1 MQSLGINIGST
12 SLKMVLAEDGRP
24 VWSGVRAHEGDFEA
38 AARKLLEEGK
48 VNAGIPTLVTGNEG
62 RFMFNASGTLEPLC
76 VEAALGTLGIEA
88 DAVVSMG
95 GEDLIVYS
103 LDNGKIVNS
112 FSGNKCASGTGEF
125 LKQQLA
131 RMDMSLDDIEK
142 VSDDAKVYSLS
153 TRCSVFMK
161 SDCTHRL
168 NKREATKDDI
178 VLSLSDVMAVK
189 VIDFLKR
196 AKVTS
201 GRVVLTGG
209 ITLNRHIVRFIRDK
223 APEIEFIIPETAPVF
238 EALGA
243 AVMAPASGSPLPELK
258 KLFRKNEIRFE
269 TLPALKDWESK
280 VRVFAGQVVRQ
291 GDGSSVTRSVTEEP
305 SPCLTTCSGGKVIA
319 GRKYILGVD
328 GGSTTTKACL
338 VDAETD
344 EIVASHYGRTH
355 GDPVKALKEC
365 LAIIRDKVEK
375 DTGGKE
381 IDIRLVAT
389 TGSSREI
396 LGVFLETP
404 GVYNEII
411 AHSVGT
417 TYFDPD
423 VETIFEIGGQDA
435 KYVLLKNGVPIDY
448 AMNEACSA
456 GTGSFLEESAAG
468 DLSIHSAVDI
478 GPIALEAD
486 APLKFGEH
494 CSAFIN
500 SDIRK
505 AVQQGASR
513 ENITAGIVCSIVS
526 NYLNRVVGN
535 RTIGGKVFL
544 QGGVAK
550 NPAVPLAF
558 AMLLDK
564 EILVPPSPELMGC
577 FGVAL
582 LAKRKQADGFLDE
595 TNIDLD
601 ALIGREIGYERV
613 FNCQACENLCPI
625 QVLNIED
632 RKYMFGGRC
641 NKYTNMRKAIKDVP
655 VFDYVEKREKLIF
668 EDYAAPAIGE
678 NKKRDF
684 VIGIPRAF
692 SVHTLYPLYSW
703 FFYELGIETFLSD
716 EVAHE
721 GVARAESQYCFPAE
735 IAHGAVQDC
744 LNKGADYVLL
754 PHFRDMPSY
763 EEKVHANFCPI
774 TQGLPYYI
782 EKAFPEIDKKKW
794 LPLVVS
800 FKFGD
805 EKALELFCV
814 MNEKLGIGED
824 ETREAFLKAREK
836 LNGYFAA
843 AKALGEEALEESRK
857 ADRPVI
863 ALLGRPYNAFTPEAN
878 MGIPRKFTTRGYSI
892 VPFDI
897 LPFEDEEIFSNMY
910 WFYGQQDVKTSKL
923 LKNEDNIYLTF
934 ITNFSC
940 APDSFILHYI
950 KWIMGQKPFLVL
962 ELDSHSA
969 DAGVDTR
976 VEAFLD
982 IIDGYRNK
990 KSELEEER
998 FDNGWSFVYDP
1009 DAAAEEDQLRID
1021 NSKTGEKV
1029 RIRDNKRVKLLLSN
1043 MGAISTEYLAAAVRG
1058 IGINAEALPVATAKT
1073 VQIARGHA
1081 SGKECVPSHLVLGSA
1096 LEFFWSDKY
1105 RKDELYLLFV
1115 PITTG
1120 PCRTGQYYIYYE
1132 NLFRDMRL
1140 ENVVVFILSADNS
1153 YSELGSGFSMMMW
1166 KGLVVSDYLKDIQNA
1181 LKATAVDPVKATAE
1195 FERSWHK
1202 LMHIVEHKPKDL
1214 WEGLKNV
1221 ALDVQ
1226 KIPLKRKVADCPK
1239 VLVVGEIYVR
1249 RDDFAVGEL
1258 TDLMSERG
1266 VVVKVA
1272 GISEWIH
1279 YLDFVRE
1286 YSLKKLIGLRKP
1298 GTRLFS
1304 KPWLDLKKLGIEG
1317 WWKHSIEKKV
1327 LKILGP
1333 TELIPETPHDMH
1345 EIMKYTQEHFVNL
1358 ELNSEIAVSSGS
1370 AAAAMDAGYS
1380 GIVNIS
1386 PFACLIG
1393 RVIEGLFTPW
1403 ARERNYPILSVEVDG
1418 NLLPPNIV
1426 NKLNIF
1432 MVNVLR
1438 FKGEGDFSELVD
1450 SAEDNGI
1457 INQ

>member
-12 SLKMVLAEDGRP
+12 SLKMVLLDDAT
-24 VWSGVRAHEGDFEA
+24 VKWSAAVPHEGDFYA
-38 AARKLLEEGK
+38 AVGRLLEEGHA
-48 VNAGIPTLVTGNEG
+48 VEATPALVTGNEG
-62 RFMFNASGTLEPLC
+62 RFMFNVAGTLEPLC
-76 VEAALGTLGIEA
+76 VEAALRALNLKA

-95 GEDLIVYS
+95 GEDLVVYS
-103 LDNGKIVNS
+103 LDQNGKIINN

-131 RMDMSLDDIEK
+131 RMDMTMDDIDK
-142 VSDDAKVYSLS
+142 VPDTAKVYPLS

-196 AKVTS
+196 AKITKGKVI
-201 GRVVLTGG
+201 LTGG
-209 ITLNRHIVRFIRDK
+209 ITLNRHIIRFIREK
-223 APEIEFIIPETAPVF
+223 APEIEFIIPDTAPVF

-243 AVMAPASGSPLPELK
+243 AALAPQSGSPLPAAASLLK
-258 KLFRKNEIRFE
+258 PNEIRFGS
-269 TLPALKDWESK
+269 LSALKDWS
-280 VRVFAGQVVRQ
+280 
-291 GDGSSVTRSVTEEP
+291 
-305 SPCLTTCSGGKVIA
+305 GKVKSFEKGEGRVKA
-319 GRKYILGVD
+319 GRPYILGVD

-338 VDAETD
+338 VDMETD
-344 EIVASHYGRTH
+344 EVVASHYGRTH

-365 LAIIRDKVEK
+365 LGVLQEKVIA
-375 DTGGKE
+375 DTGSKD
-381 IDIRLVAT
+381 IDIRLVST

-417 TYFDPD
+417 TYFDAG

-435 KYVLLKNGVPIDY
+435 KYVFLKNGVPIDY

-468 DLSIHSAVDI
+468 DLSIHSAKDI
-478 GPIALEAD
+478 GPIALGAD

-505 AVQQGASR
+505 AVQQGATR
-513 ENITAGIVCSIVS
+513 ENITAGIACSIVS

-535 RTIGGKVFL
+535 RTIGGKIFL

-564 EILVPPSPELMGC
+564 EILVPPAPELMGC

-582 LAKRKQADGFLDE
+582 LAKRKHADSLLEERRVVIDE
-595 TNIDLD
+595 L
-601 ALIGREIGYERV
+601 LSREIGYERV
-613 FNCQACENLCPI
+613 FTCRSCDNLCPI
-625 QVLNIED
+625 QVLTVAGH
-632 RKYMFGGRC
+632 RYMFGGRC
-641 NKYTNMRKAIKDVP
+641 NKYTNMRKPVKDVP
-655 VFDYVEKREKLIF
+655 VFDYVEKRQRMLF
-668 EDYAAPAIGE
+668 EEFAAPAE
-678 NKKRDF
+678 MQEKRNF
-684 VIGIPRAF
+684 TVGIPRAF

-703 FFYELGIETFLSD
+703 FFHELGIKTFLST
-716 EVAHE
+716 EVAHA
-721 GVARAESQYCFPAE
+721 GVARAESTYCFPAE
-735 IAHGAVQDC
+735 IAHGAVQNC
-744 LNKGADYVLL
+744 LDRGAGYVLL

-763 EEKVHANFCPI
+763 EENVHANFCPI
-774 TQGLPYYI
+774 TQSLPYYI
-782 EKAFPEIDKKKW
+782 EKAFPDIDKKRW

-800 FKFGD
+800 FKFG
-805 EKALELFCV
+805 EGKALELFCL
-814 MNEKLGIGED
+814 MTALLGISEE
-824 ETREAFLKAREK
+824 ETKAAFEKALAKQNE
-836 LNGYFAA
+836 YFDAC
-843 AKALGEEALEESRK
+843 KALGKEALEESRK
-857 ADRPVI
+857 AGRPVI
-863 ALLGRPYNAFTPEAN
+863 ALLGRPYNAFTAEAN

-897 LPFEDEEIFSNMY
+897 LPFQDEKIFPNMY
-910 WFYGQQDVKTSKL
+910 WYYGQQDVKAAEL
-923 LKNEDNIYLTF
+923 LKKEDNIYLTYV
-934 ITNFSC
+934 TNFSC

-950 KWIMGQKPFLVL
+950 KWVMGQKPFLVL

-982 IIDGYRNK
+982 IIDGYRAK
-990 KSELEEER
+990 KMEIEAER
-998 FDNGWSFVYDP
+998 FDNGWKFV
-1009 DAAAEEDQLRID
+1009 AEKIPGASSSKSAFDLRID
-1021 NSKTGEKV
+1021 NTKTGERV
-1029 RIRDNKRVKLLLSN
+1029 PIAGNKRVKVLLSN
-1043 MGAISTEYLAAAVRG
+1043 MGAISTEYIGAAVRSL
-1058 IGINAEALPVATAKT
+1058 GINAEALPVATPKT
-1073 VQIARGHA
+1073 IQLARSHA
-1081 SGKECVPSHLVLGSA
+1081 SGKECVPSHLVLGGA
-1096 LEFFWSDKY
+1096 LQYFWSEKY

-1120 PCRTGQYYIYYE
+1120 PCRTGQYYVYYE
-1132 NLFRDMRL
+1132 NLFKDLRL
-1140 ENVVVFILSADNS
+1140 ENVVIFILSADNS
-1153 YSELGSGFSMMMW
+1153 YGELGPGFAKEMW
-1166 KGLVVSDYLKDIQNA
+1166 RGFVLSDYLKDIQTS
-1181 LKATAVDPVKATAE
+1181 LKALAADPEKAVADYEQLWRGLMHTVE
-1195 FERSWHK
+1195 FE
-1202 LMHIVEHKPKDL
+1202 PKKIWKQL
-1214 WEGLKNV
+1214 ETV
-1221 ALDVQ
+1221 AREVK
-1226 KIPLKRKVADCPK
+1226 KIPLKRKLADCPR
-1239 VLVVGEIYVR
+1239 VLIVGEIYVR

-1266 VVVKVA
+1266 IVVKVA
-1272 GISEWIH
+1272 GICEWIH

-1286 YSLKKLIGLRKP
+1286 YSYRKLIGLEKP
-1298 GTRLFS
+1298 GRRLFS
-1304 KPWLDLKKLGIEG
+1304 KPWKDLKTLEIEE

-1327 LKILGP
+1327 LKILNP
-1333 TELIPETPHDMH
+1333 TGLVPETPHDMH
-1345 EIMKYTQEHFVNL
+1345 EIMENTQRNFVNL
-1358 ELNSEIAVSSGS
+1358 ELNSEIAVSTGG
-1370 AAAAMDAGYS
+1370 AATAMEHGYS

-1438 FKGEGDFSELVD
+1438 FRGGSDLSLLVD
-1450 SAEDNGI
+1450 AAGSRNRRFPAGDTKKEKTAAVN
-1457 INQ
+1457 

>member
-1 MQSLGINIGST
+1 MREQNTKSLGINIGST
-12 SLKMVLAEDGRP
+12 SLKMALLDNNKAIWTASIP
-24 VWSGVRAHEGDFEA
+24 HEGDFSA
-38 AARKLLEEGK
+38 AVHKLLADGKIEEG
-48 VNAGIPTLVTGNEG
+48 IPALVTGNEG
-62 RFMFNASGTLEPLC
+62 RFMFDLSGTLEPLC
-76 VEAALGTLGIEA
+76 VEAAMESLGIKA

-103 LDNGKIVNS
+103 LDTDGKIVNS

-125 LKQQLA
+125 LKQQLN
-131 RMDMSLDDIEK
+131 RMDMTLDNIDK
-142 VSDDAKVYSLS
+142 VPDTAKVHALS

-201 GRVVLTGG
+201 GKVVLTGG
-209 ITLNRHIVRFIRDK
+209 ITLNRHIIRFIREK
-223 APEIEFIIPETAPVF
+223 APKIEFIIPDTASVF

-243 AVMAPASGSPLPELK
+243 AVMAPKSGSRLPSAD
-258 KLFRKNEIRFE
+258 KLLRINDVRFG
-269 TLPALKDWESK
+269 TLGALRDWKDKIKVFDKSDGK
-280 VRVFAGQVVRQ
+280 VRSDRG
-291 GDGSSVTRSVTEEP
+291 
-305 SPCLTTCSGGKVIA
+305 
-319 GRKYILGVD
+319 YILGVD

-338 VDAETD
+338 VDIEND

-355 GDPVKALKEC
+355 GDPVKAIKEC
-365 LAIIRDKVEK
+365 LSIIQDKVIA
-375 DTGGKE
+375 DTGSKN
-381 IDIRLVAT
+381 IDIRLVAA

-417 TYFDPD
+417 TYFDKD

-468 DLSIHSAVDI
+468 DLSIHSAKDI
-478 GPIALEAD
+478 GPVALD
-486 APLKFGEH
+486 ANAPCKFGEH

-505 AVQQGASR
+505 AVQQGAGR

-535 RTIGGKVFL
+535 RTIGSKIFL

-550 NPAVPLAF
+550 NPSVPLAF
-558 AMLLDK
+558 AMLLNK

-582 LAKRKQADGFLDE
+582 LAKRKRDE
-595 TNIDLD
+595 GLLAEQKIIIDD
-601 ALIGREIGYERV
+601 IVSREIGYERV
-613 FNCQACENLCPI
+613 FVCQACENLCPI
-625 QVLNIED
+625 QVLNVNNT
-632 RKYMFGGRC
+632 KYMFGGRC
-641 NKYTNMRKAIKDVP
+641 NKYTNMRKQVKDIP
-655 VFDYVEKREKLIF
+655 VFDYVEKRQKMLF
-668 EDYAAPAIGE
+668 EEFAAPNLLDNTSRKGAKAQREDKG
-678 NKKRDF
+678 RDF
-684 VIGIPRAF
+684 TIGIPRAF

-703 FFYELGIETFLSD
+703 FFHELGIKTFLST
-716 EVAHE
+716 EVAQS
-721 GVARAESQYCFPAE
+721 GVSRAEAQYCFPAE
-735 IAHGAVQDC
+735 IAHGAIQDC
-744 LNKGADYVLL
+744 LDKGADYVLM

-763 EEKVHANFCPI
+763 ENDVHANFCPI
-774 TQGLPYYI
+774 TQALPYYM
-782 EKAFPEIDKKKW
+782 EKAFPDIDAKKW

-800 FKFGD
+800 FKFG
-805 EKALELFCV
+805 EAKALELFCE
-814 MNEKLGIGED
+814 MTRLLDIGEA
-824 ETREAFLKAREK
+824 ETKAAFDVAWAKQLSFFEAAEK
-836 LNGYFAA
+836 MGVQ
-843 AKALGEEALEESRK
+843 ALEDARK

-863 ALLGRPYNAFTPEAN
+863 AVLGRPYNAFTPEAN

-892 VPFDI
+892 IPFDI
-897 LPFEDEEIFSNMY
+897 LPFRDENIFSNMY
-910 WFYGQQDVKTSKL
+910 WYYGQQDLKATSL
-923 LKNEDNIYLTF
+923 LKKEDNIYLTF
-934 ITNFSC
+934 VTNFSC
-940 APDSFILHYI
+940 APDSFILHYV
-950 KWIMGQKPFLVL
+950 KWMMGQKPFLVL

-982 IIDGYRNK
+982 IIDGYRAK
-990 KSELEEER
+990 KSEIEAQR
-998 FDNGWSFVYDP
+998 YDNGLRFVSQKMESGNFDM
-1009 DAAAEEDQLRID
+1009 RID
-1021 NSKTGEKV
+1021 NIKTGEKIPV
-1029 RIRDNKRVKLLLSN
+1029 KDNNRIKILLSN
-1043 MGAISTEYLAAAVRG
+1043 MGNISTEYMGAAIRSLGYHAQ
-1058 IGINAEALPVATAKT
+1058 ALPVATDKT
-1073 VQIARGHA
+1073 IQIARAHA

-1096 LEFFWSDKY
+1096 LEFFFSDKY

-1132 NLFRDMRL
+1132 NLFRDLRL

-1153 YSELGSGFSMMMW
+1153 YTELGPSFAKEMW
-1166 KGLVVSDYLKDIQNA
+1166 KGLVLSDYLKDIQCS
-1181 LKATAVDPVKATAE
+1181 LLATAVDPVKAE
-1195 FERSWHK
+1195 KDFEHSWRRV
-1202 LMHIVEHKPKDL
+1202 MNAVEHNPKNL
-1214 WEGLKNV
+1214 WKELKHV
-1221 ALDVQ
+1221 AADVK
-1226 KIPLKRKVADCPK
+1226 KIPLKRKVNDCPR
-1239 VLVVGEIYVR
+1239 VLIVGEIYVR

-1258 TDLMSERG
+1258 IDLMSARG
-1266 VVVKVA
+1266 IVVKIA

-1286 YSLKKLIGLRKP
+1286 YGLRKRIRLQKP
-1298 GTRLFS
+1298 GRRLFS
-1304 KPWLDLKKLGIEG
+1304 KPSRNLKKLQIEE
-1317 WWKHSIEKKV
+1317 WWKHHIEKKV
-1327 LKILGP
+1327 LAILKP
-1333 TELIPETPHDMH
+1333 TGLIPETPHDMRH
-1345 EIMKYTQEHFVNL
+1345 IMKYTVEHFVNL

-1370 AAAAMDAGYS
+1370 AAAAMDTGYS

-1438 FKGEGDFSELVD
+1438 FKGGSDLSTLVD
-1450 SAEDNGI
+1450 KVQYETS
-1457 INQ
+1457 

>member
-12 SLKMVLAEDGRP
+12 SLKMALVSTGEDKLTCL
-24 VWSGVRAHEGDFEA
+24 WSASVPHEGDFA
-38 AARKLLEEGK
+38 AAVKKLLAEGNIK
-48 VNAGIPTLVTGNEG
+48 PGIPVLVTGNEG
-62 RFMFNASGTLEPLC
+62 RFMFAAAGTLEPLC
-76 VEAALGTLGIEA
+76 VEAALRALRLEA

-95 GEDLIVYS
+95 GEDLIVYR
-103 LDNGKIVNS
+103 LDENGKIINN

-131 RMDMSLDDIEK
+131 RMDMTLADIDK
-142 VSDDAKVYSLS
+142 ISDSAAVYSLS

-168 NKREATKDDI
+168 NKREASKDDI
-178 VLSLSDVMAVK
+178 VLSLSNVMAVK

-209 ITLNRHIVRFIRDK
+209 ITLNRHILRFIREL
-223 APEIEFIIPETAPVF
+223 APDIEFIVPESAAVF

-243 AVMAPASGSPLPELK
+243 AALAEKSGSSLPPEEKLLK
-258 KLFRKNEIRFE
+258 SSDIRFG
-269 TLPALKDWESK
+269 TLPALRDWEDK
-280 VRVFAGQVVRQ
+280 VRFF
-291 GDGSSVTRSVTEEP
+291 EKP
-305 SPCLTTCSGGKVIA
+305 FGKVS
-319 GRKYILGVD
+319 GRRYILGVD

-338 VDAETD
+338 VDMETD

-365 LAIIRDKVEK
+365 LAIIEEK
-375 DTGGKE
+375 IIADTGDGK

-417 TYFDPD
+417 AYFDSG

-456 GTGSFLEESAAG
+456 GTGSFLEESASG
-468 DLSIHSAVDI
+468 DLSIHSAPEI
-478 GPIALEAD
+478 GPLALKAD

-505 AVQQGASR
+505 AVQQGATK
-513 ENITAGIVCSIVS
+513 ENITAGIVYSIVA

-535 RTIGGKVFL
+535 RTIGGKIFL

-558 AMLLDK
+558 AMMLGK
-564 EILVPPSPELMGC
+564 EILVPPSPELTGC

-582 LAKRKQADGFLDE
+582 LAKRKNAEGLLDE
-595 TNIDLD
+595 KTVSLGE
-601 ALIGREIGYERV
+601 LRTREIIYERV
-613 FNCQACENLCPI
+613 FNCQSCDNYCPI
-625 QVLNIED
+625 QVLNVAGH
-632 RKYMFGGRC
+632 KYMFGGRC
-641 NKYTNMRKAIKDVP
+641 NKYTNMRKAVKDVP
-655 VFDYVEKREKLIF
+655 VFDYVEKRQKMMYEEF
-668 EDYAAPAIGE
+668 AAPAME
-678 NKKRDF
+678 TVKRNF
-684 VIGIPRAF
+684 TVGIPKAF
-692 SVHTLYPLYSW
+692 STHSLYPLYSW
-703 FFYELGIETFLSD
+703 FFHELGIKTILSA
-716 EVAHE
+716 EVVHE
-721 GVARAESQYCFPAE
+721 GVARAESTYCFPAE

-744 LNKGADYVLL
+744 LDKGADYVLL

-763 EEKVHANFCPI
+763 EDAVHACFCPI
-774 TQGLPYYI
+774 TQSLPYYI
-782 EKAFPEIDKKKW
+782 EKAFPEVDKKRW

-800 FKFGD
+800 FKFGND
-805 EKALELFCV
+805 KALELFCD
-814 MNEKLGIGED
+814 MTAQFGIDEK
-824 ETREAFLKAREK
+824 ETRAAFNVGMTKQQEYY
-836 LNGYFAA
+836 NAA
-843 AKALGEEALEESRK
+843 VELGREALEEARK
-857 ADRPVI
+857 AERPVI
-863 ALLGRPYNAFTPEAN
+863 ALLGRPYNAFTAEAN
-878 MGIPRKFTTRGYSI
+878 MGIPRKFTTRGFTVI
-892 VPFDI
+892 PFDI
-897 LPFEDEEIFSNMY
+897 LPFEDESIFPNMY
-910 WFYGQQDVKTSKL
+910 WYYGQQDVKAAEF
-923 LKNEDNIYLTF
+923 LKKDDNIYVTF

-940 APDSFILHYI
+940 APDSFILHYL

-982 IIDGYRNK
+982 IIDGYRAK
-990 KSELEEER
+990 KSEIEDER
-998 FDNGWSFVYDP
+998 YSNGWKFVYDST
-1009 DAAAEEDQLRID
+1009 ASIHEQLRID
-1021 NSKTGEKV
+1021 NEKTGERV
-1029 RIRDNKRVKLLLSN
+1029 AIRNNKRVKILLSN
-1043 MGAISTEYLAAAVRG
+1043 MGAISTEYIGSAIRSL
-1058 IGINAEALPVATAKT
+1058 GINAEALPVATAKT
-1073 VQIARGHA
+1073 VQVARAHA

-1096 LEFFWSDKY
+1096 LQFFNSEKY

-1120 PCRTGQYYIYYE
+1120 PCRTGQYYVYYE

-1153 YSELGSGFSMMMW
+1153 YTELGPNFAKEMW
-1166 KGLVVSDYLKDIQNA
+1166 KGLVLSDYLKDVQTA
-1181 LKATAVDPVKATAE
+1181 LKATAKDPETAVAD
-1195 FERSWHK
+1195 FDKMWKS
-1202 LMHIVEHKPKDL
+1202 LMLTVEHKPKQVWHHLKKVAADL
-1214 WEGLKNV
+1214 K
-1221 ALDVQ
+1221 
-1226 KIPLKRKVADCPK
+1226 KIPLKRKLNDCPR
-1239 VLVVGEIYVR
+1239 VLIVGEIYVR

-1258 TDLMSERG
+1258 IDLMSERG
-1266 VVVKVA
+1266 IVVKVA
-1272 GISEWIH
+1272 SIGEWIH

-1286 YSLKKLIGLRKP
+1286 CELKTLLNLQKP
-1298 GTRLFS
+1298 GRKLFS
-1304 KPWLDLKKLGIEG
+1304 KPWRELKMLNMEE
-1317 WWKHSIEKKV
+1317 WWKHSVEKKV
-1327 LKILGP
+1327 LSILEP
-1333 TELIPETPHDMH
+1333 TGLVPQSPRDMH
-1345 EIMKYTQEHFVNL
+1345 QIMANTQKHFVNL
-1358 ELNSEIAVSSGS
+1358 ELQSEISVSSGV
-1370 AAAAMDAGYS
+1370 AATAMEQGYS

-1438 FKGEGDFSELVD
+1438 FRGRGDMTALVD
-1450 SAEDNGI
+1450 APASADVRAGENNGK
-1457 INQ
+1457 